1 MNLRYL
7 LQRALGKATCVKQR
21 STRLGASARVIN
33 IGGDSRKI
41 SLGANTVVNGELLVF
56 AHGGQISI
64 GDWCYVGEG
73 SRIWS
78 GASVEIGSRVLISHN
93 VNVID
98 NQTHPLDSKARHAHF
113 RHIYEHGHP
122 RHIDLDDRPIRVED
136 DAWIAAGAI
145 VLKGV
150 TIGRGAVIAAG
161 SVVTRDVPA
170 QVIVAG
176 NPARIIRRLECGAE
190 ALAADAFVHAIGRDR
205 CK

>member
-21 STRLGASARVIN
+21 STRLGASARLIN

-113 RHIYEHGHP
+113 RHIYERGHP
-122 RHIDLDDRPIRVED
+122 RHIDLGDRPVRIED

-176 NPARIIRRLECGAE
+176 NPARIIRTLECRAE
-190 ALAADAFVHAIGRDR
+190 APTADAFGHSIGRDL